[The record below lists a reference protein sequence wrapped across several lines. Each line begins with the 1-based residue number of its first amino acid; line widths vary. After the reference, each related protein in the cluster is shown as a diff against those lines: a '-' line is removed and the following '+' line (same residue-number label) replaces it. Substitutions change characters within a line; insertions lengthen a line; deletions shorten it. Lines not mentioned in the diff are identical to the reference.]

1 MFIIFSIINAAT
13 KWFYDLK
20 QVQKKNWLV
29 SLFENDYNSSMN
41 KTYTPPTDVKSIL
54 QLVKRPKTAV
64 VTAGMPY
71 ANGPLH
77 IGHLAGA
84 HIPADV
90 LARYMRMLIGDKNVL
105 YVCGTDDHGSTSEV
119 AAIKNGKSVRDF
131 IDELHAKQK
140 STLNQY
146 SVSLNTYS
154 GTSRPDT
161 FPTHCALSQEFIRKL
176 YKNGM
181 LEKKVSQQWFDP
193 KLNRFLQDRNVTGKC
208 PNLNCTNE
216 VAYSDDCEVC
226 GTQYDPKQLIN
237 PKSSLSDATPELRDT
252 VHWWLDL
259 WKVSDEL
266 GSWIQSKQGKWRTPV
281 FNEVFGTV
289 QPAFQFDNIHEAI
302 FKELRASLPKHKSR
316 YAPGK
321 KVVVQFENKA
331 DFNIGMKIL
340 ADKGIACTLLDGWAH
355 RSITRDVTWG
365 IPLPDDLDPEMK
377 GKTLYVWPDSLIA
390 PISFSQVALK
400 AAGRDPL
407 EYERFW
413 KDPESRIF
421 QFLGQDNVYFYVLM
435 QGAMWF
441 GSQADIHTQ
450 PKAGDFQLTD
460 IFGCFHLMIDGEKMS
475 KSRGNQYTGD
485 ELINEKG
492 YHPDQVRYFLALL
505 SLPEKSSNFD
515 FHTFEERNKFLAG
528 PLNAALEKPI
538 AAVHSKFGGIIPE
551 GKILEKA
558 EKETMQIV
566 QRYLKN
572 MEKAEYSTLLFAIE
586 NYARIINS
594 LFVQHKPHDD
604 RFPEQERTDALYTCF
619 YVLKNL
625 MIMLYPFV
633 PETMNKVRISLNL
646 PESVF
651 SVDELGVAI
660 PAGHKIG
667 EKVQY
672 FPAVEGAKTEDH

>member
-1 MFIIFSIINAAT
+1 
-13 KWFYDLK
+13 
-20 QVQKKNWLV
+20 
-29 SLFENDYNSSMN
+29 MN
-41 KTYTPPTDVKSIL
+41 KQYTPPTDVKSIL
-54 QLVKRPKTAV
+54 DLVKRPKTAV
-64 VTAGMPY
+64 ITAGMPY

-77 IGHLAGA
+77 VGHLAGA
-84 HIPADV
+84 HVPADV
-90 LARYMRMLIGDKNVL
+90 LARYMRMLIGAENVL

-119 AAIKNGKSVRDF
+119 AAIKNGKNVREF

-140 STLNQY
+140 ETLDKY
-146 SVSLNTYS
+146 SISLDTYS

-161 FPTHCALSQEFIRKL
+161 FPIHSALSQEFIRKL

-181 LEKKVSQQWFDP
+181 LEKKISKQWFDP

-208 PNLNCTNE
+208 PNPNCTNE
-216 VAYSDDCEVC
+216 IAYSDDCEVC
-226 GTQYDPKQLIN
+226 GTQYDPSELIN

-266 GSWIQSKQGKWRTPV
+266 GTWIQSKQGKWRTAV
-281 FNEVFGTV
+281 FNEVHGTV
-289 QPAFQFDNIHEAI
+289 QPAFQFDNVHEPI
-302 FKELRASLPKHKSR
+302 FKELRTTLPKHKSR

-321 KVVVQFENKA
+321 KVVVQFEKKA
-331 DFNIGMKIL
+331 DMEDSMKIL
-340 ADKGIACTLLDGWAH
+340 TDKGIECTLLDGWAH

-365 IPLPDDLDPEMK
+365 IPLPADLDPEMA

-400 AAGRDPL
+400 AKGRDPK

-413 KDPESRIF
+413 KDPEAKIY

-441 GSQADIHTQ
+441 GSQDDIHHQ
-450 PKAGDFQLTD
+450 PLAGELQLTD
-460 IFGCFHLMIDGEKMS
+460 IFGVYHLMIDGEKMS

-485 ELINEKG
+485 ELITDKG
-492 YHPDQVRYFLALL
+492 YHPDQIRYFLALL

-515 FHTFEERNKFLAG
+515 FNTFHERNKFLAG

-538 AAVHSKFGGIIPE
+538 SAVHSKFD
-551 GKILEKA
+551 GKVPAGKVLEKA

-566 QRYLKN
+566 QRYVKQ
-572 MEKAEYSTLLFAIE
+572 MEKAEYATLLFAIE

-594 LFVQHKPHDD
+594 LFVQYKPHDD
-604 RFPEQERTDALYTCF
+604 RFPIEERSDALYTCF

-625 MIMLYPFV
+625 MIMLHPFA
-633 PETMNKVRISLNL
+633 PETMEKLRQSLNL
-646 PESVF
+646 PENVF
-651 SVDELGVAI
+651 SIDELGTGI
-660 PAGHKIG
+660 PAGHMIG
-667 EKVQY
+667 QKQQF
-672 FPAVEGAKTEDH
+672 FPHVEGSSVE